1 MEYKRRQWAE
11 RRERIKDL
19 FDLHR
24 GERRGVLA
32 LMMLLTGSVGWVI
45 YEQWLRPPKEYDLS
59 VQRERIEAWIA
70 SRSGI
75 QGDSVPL
82 NLFPFDPNAIDREGW
97 RALGLTDKQVDGIE
111 RYQSKGGHFRTKRD
125 LGRMYSIK
133 PEQFALLEP
142 YIQLPDSLPG
152 KGHRRYERPPT
163 GRDERRNEVKDGS
176 DREGPMIREPAH
188 YASQMPRSVEVNTA
202 DTAAL
207 IALPGVGPAFA
218 RGIVKYRDL
227 LGGFVSLDQLGEVYV
242 LRDKPDAVLKLKQL
256 LILDTLAV
264 IRIPI
269 NTCTVEQLAAHP
281 YVRWKIAKPVIAYRD
296 RHGPFEQLVDLQG
309 CAAIDAE
316 VFRKL
321 APYLSLE

>member
-1 MEYKRRQWAE
+1 
-11 RRERIKDL
+11 
-19 FDLHR
+19 
-24 GERRGVLA
+24 
-32 LMMLLTGSVGWVI
+32 
-45 YEQWLRPPKEYDLS
+45 
-59 VQRERIEAWIA
+59 
-70 SRSGI
+70 
-75 QGDSVPL
+75 
-82 NLFPFDPNAIDREGW
+82 
-97 RALGLTDKQVDGIE
+97 
-111 RYQSKGGHFRTKRD
+111 
-125 LGRMYSIK
+125 
-133 PEQFALLEP
+133 
-142 YIQLPDSLPG
+142 
-152 KGHRRYERPPT
+152 
-163 GRDERRNEVKDGS
+163 
-176 DREGPMIREPAH
+176 MIREPAH